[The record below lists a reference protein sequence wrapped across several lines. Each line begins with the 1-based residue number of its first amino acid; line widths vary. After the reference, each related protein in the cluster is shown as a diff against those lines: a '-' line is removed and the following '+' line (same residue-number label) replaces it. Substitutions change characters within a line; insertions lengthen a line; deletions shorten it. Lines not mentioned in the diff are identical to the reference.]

1 MMVSPFLAFTLM
13 KSIVYDVTPIQIHI
27 LVVKVNSILRWFFPL
42 FSTHT
47 YEINFYDVTPI
58 QIHAKYELNNEKQ
71 SIYNKTALIDN
82 FISHNHAVLNLVIS

>member
-1 MMVSPFLAFTLM
+1 M
-13 KSIVYDVTPIQIHI
+13 
-27 LVVKVNSILRWFFPL
+27 VVKVNSILRWFFPL

-82 FISHNHAVLNLVIS
+82 FISHNHAVVDPCYWSKKCVSINKFKNEQNETFFFNQ